1 MQAILRTR
9 RTLGDAQAAVDA
21 VRRERMRHCDAR
33 SVSTA
38 LKRCSRDR
46 KYSWRKPCTPRPD
59 IRGNSTN
66 VDRLH
71 MYESPL
77 WISCTPSCVPVD
89 NLSHWHEVWRL
100 GNDGLQLQPFQQW
113 LQQQQFQRRFQFHRF
128 VSSSN
133 GGSSVS
139 SSGLSSRGS
148 MPAVSISTKKAVASP
163 SGNTTVGMS
172 RLRGVRQISQCLP
185 PAPSLCRY
193 FLVAGA
199 YFLSLSVW

>member
-1 MQAILRTR
+1 
-9 RTLGDAQAAVDA
+9 
-21 VRRERMRHCDAR
+21 MRHCDAR

>member
-100 GNDGLQLQPFQQW
+100 GNDG
-113 LQQQQFQRRFQFHRF
+113 
-128 VSSSN
+128 SSCSLFNNGYSSNGSN
-133 GGSSVS
+133 GGSSCI
-139 SSGLSSRGS
+139 GLSAVPVPVPVSV
-148 MPAVSISTKKAVASP
+148 PADSP
-163 SGNTTVGMS
+163 
-172 RLRGVRQISQCLP
+172 
-185 PAPSLCRY
+185 AE
-193 FLVAGA
+193 A
-199 YFLSLSVW
+199 

>member
-1 MQAILRTR
+1 
-9 RTLGDAQAAVDA
+9 
-21 VRRERMRHCDAR
+21 MRHCVVW
-33 SVSTA
+33 SGSTA
-38 LKRCSRDR
+38 LRRCSRDR

-89 NLSHWHEVWRL
+89 NLSHWCEVWRF

-113 LQQQQFQRRFQFHRF
+113 LQQQRFQRRFQLHRF
-128 VSSSN
+128 VNSSN
-133 GGSSVS
+133 GGSSAS
-139 SSGLSSRGS
+139 FSRLSSRGL